1 MSSLLG
7 LNSHHADALSVFYD
21 PCMPPARA
29 SQANGTA
36 SVAVLAKAMA
46 LIDRIADEG
55 EATPARLA
63 ELTGEPRSSVYRL
76 LASLQSLGLVEPGR
90 RRGTVVL
97 GLKLFRLGQTIV
109 SRFDERQ
116 AALPV
121 MERIHDELGETIFLC
136 VRRGYNAVCIE
147 RIDSTRITLLVLS
160 LGGSLPL
167 HAGGASRALL
177 AFEPE
182 AFWEEYLE
190 HAPPEALTD
199 RTPATRA
206 ALLEE
211 LRATRERGYAIS
223 DEDVTVGIAAFGAP
237 IFDHTGA
244 VRASLSL
251 GGLRE
256 HLYEHRERAIELLCG
271 AAREISRALGY
282 DGSTARAA

>member
-1 MSSLLG
+1 
-7 LNSHHADALSVFYD
+7 
-21 PCMPPARA
+21 MPR
-29 SQANGTA
+29 SEGNGAT
-36 SVAVLAKAMA
+36 SVAVLGKAMA
-46 LIDRIADEG
+46 LIDRIAEVG
-55 EATPARLA
+55 AATPAQLA
-63 ELTGEPRSSVYRL
+63 ELTGEPRSTVYRL
-76 LASLQSLGLVEPGR
+76 LANLQQLELVEPGP
-90 RRGTVVL
+90 RRGTFVL
-97 GLKLFRLGQTIV
+97 GLKLFRLGRTVV

-121 MERIHDELGETIFLC
+121 MERIHDELGETMFLC
-136 VRRGYNAVCIE
+136 VRRGYDAVCIE
-147 RIDSTRITLLVLS
+147 RIDGTRVNLLALS

-182 AFWEEYLE
+182 AFWDEYLNNVT
-190 HAPPEALTD
+190 PEALTD

-206 ALLEE
+206 ALLAE
-211 LRATRERGYAIS
+211 LRATRERGYSVS
-223 DEDVTVGIAAFGAP
+223 DQDVTPGIAAFGAP

-271 AAREISRALGY
+271 AVAEISRTLGY
-282 DGSTARAA
+282 DVPRAA

>member
-121 MERIHDELGETIFLC
+121 MERIHDELGENTFLC
-136 VRRGYNAVCIE
+136 VRRGYDAVCIE
-147 RIDSTRITLLVLS
+147 RIDGTRVTLLALS

-182 AFWEEYLE
+182 EFWEEYLQ
-190 HAPPEALTD
+190 HRAPEALTEHP
-199 RTPATRA
+199 PATRE
-206 ALLEE
+206 ALLKE
-211 LRATRERGYAIS
+211 LRATRERGYSIS
-223 DEDVTVGIAAFGAP
+223 DEDVTPGIAAVGAP
-237 IFDHTGA
+237 ILDHTGG
-244 VRASLSL
+244 VRASISV
-251 GGLRE
+251 GGIRE
-256 HLYEHRERAIELLCG
+256 HLFADRDRAIELVC
-271 AAREISRALGY
+271 AAAADISRALGH
-282 DGSTARAA
+282 DASRAA